1 MKCKRLNEVIELLQP
16 AWQKEPEL
24 NLMQFLQK
32 LAKESGFDGDL
43 ADLSDDILIY
53 HLKMRDSAKDA
64 VIPGIQKD
72 YEEDF
77 KTALL
82 RARGVIKDYEN
93 RVYQFQD
100 EDRQRF
106 VVKFYRPERWSAQQI
121 QEEHQFA
128 HDLLVDDVPVAAPIK
143 FNNQTLLT
151 HEGFYYAVFPSLGG
165 RQFEADNI
173 DQMEWVARYLGRI
186 HQTGRKT
193 EFTVRPTIGIHEYL
207 TEPRQIFET
216 SALIPAALKDD
227 FLNAT
232 DKLIAAVKTCW
243 RDDISVLRLHGD
255 CHAGNI
261 LWRDGPLFV
270 DLDDA
275 RMGPAV
281 QDLWM
286 LLNGDKAEQRMQLET
301 IIEAYEEFSPFNSDE
316 IALIEPLRAMR
327 FVYYLACASAA
338 QFTDGKQF
346 ITLEKPVAGEPQV
359 LEFFS
364 FYCPHCYQFEE
375 VLHVSDNV
383 KKKLPEGTKMTK
395 YHVEF
400 LGPLGKDL
408 TQAWAVAMA
417 LGVEDKITAPMFEAV
432 QKTQTVQT
440 TADIRKVFVD
450 AGVKGEEYDAAWNSF
465 VVKSLVAQQEK
476 AAADLQLQGVPA
488 MFVNGKYQ
496 LNMQGMDTSSMDIF
510 VQQYAD
516 TVKYLV
522 EKK

>member
-1 MKCKRLNEVIELLQP
+1 MNDQAFTFQTLHPDTIMDALFEQGIRVDSGLTPLN
-16 AWQKEPEL
+16 
-24 NLMQFLQK
+24 
-32 LAKESGFDGDL
+32 S
-43 ADLSDDILIY
+43 
-53 HLKMRDSAKDA
+53 
-64 VIPGIQKD
+64 
-72 YEEDF
+72 
-77 KTALL
+77 
-82 RARGVIKDYEN
+82 YEN

-128 HDLLVDDVPVAAPIK
+128 HDLQVDDVPVAAPIK

-193 EFTVRPTIGIHEYL
+193 AFTARPTIGIQEYL

-232 DKLIAAVKTCW
+232 DKLIAAVKNCW

-327 FVYYLACASAA
+327 FVYYLAWLIRRWDDPAFPRNFPWLTGEDYWRS
-338 QFTDGKQF
+338 QISTFTQQVKVLQ
-346 ITLEKPVAGEPQV
+346 EP
-359 LEFFS
+359 
-364 FYCPHCYQFEE
+364 P
-375 VLHVSDNV
+375 
-383 KKKLPEGTKMTK
+383 
-395 YHVEF
+395 
-400 LGPLGKDL
+400 
-408 TQAWAVAMA
+408 
-417 LGVEDKITAPMFEAV
+417 
-432 QKTQTVQT
+432 
-440 TADIRKVFVD
+440 
-450 AGVKGEEYDAAWNSF
+450 
-465 VVKSLVAQQEK
+465 
-476 AAADLQLQGVPA
+476 LQLTP
-488 MFVNGKYQ
+488 MY
-496 LNMQGMDTSSMDIF
+496 
-510 VQQYAD
+510 
-516 TVKYLV
+516 
-522 EKK
+522 

>member
-1 MKCKRLNEVIELLQP
+1 MNDQAFTFQTLHPDTIMDALFEQGIRVDSGLTPLN
-16 AWQKEPEL
+16 
-24 NLMQFLQK
+24 
-32 LAKESGFDGDL
+32 S
-43 ADLSDDILIY
+43 
-53 HLKMRDSAKDA
+53 
-64 VIPGIQKD
+64 
-72 YEEDF
+72 
-77 KTALL
+77 
-82 RARGVIKDYEN
+82 YEN

-106 VVKFYRPERWSAQQI
+106 VVKFYRPERWSAEQI

-128 HDLLVDDVPVAAPIK
+128 HDLRDDDVPVAAPLK

-151 HEGFYYAVFPSLGG
+151 YEGFYYAVFPSLGG

-186 HQTGRKT
+186 HQTGRKKA
-193 EFTVRPTIGIHEYL
+193 FIARPTIGIQEYL
-207 TEPRQIFET
+207 LEPRGIFET
-216 SALIPAALKDD
+216 SAMIPTALKDD

-327 FVYYLACASAA
+327 FVYYLAWLIRRWDDPAFPRNFPWLTGEDYWRS
-338 QFTDGKQF
+338 QISTFTEQVKVLQ
-346 ITLEKPVAGEPQV
+346 EP
-359 LEFFS
+359 
-364 FYCPHCYQFEE
+364 P
-375 VLHVSDNV
+375 
-383 KKKLPEGTKMTK
+383 
-395 YHVEF
+395 
-400 LGPLGKDL
+400 
-408 TQAWAVAMA
+408 
-417 LGVEDKITAPMFEAV
+417 
-432 QKTQTVQT
+432 
-440 TADIRKVFVD
+440 
-450 AGVKGEEYDAAWNSF
+450 
-465 VVKSLVAQQEK
+465 
-476 AAADLQLQGVPA
+476 LQLTP
-488 MFVNGKYQ
+488 MY
-496 LNMQGMDTSSMDIF
+496 
-510 VQQYAD
+510 
-516 TVKYLV
+516 
-522 EKK
+522 